1 MSYLGMNARTGLRI
15 SGGEHL
21 AQSVEKILTTAL
33 GTRHR
38 RRTFGALNANL
49 IDTPANGAAV
59 LQLYAASATALM
71 AWEPRLRVRSL
82 AIEMSADAPG
92 RVVLTVNGD
101 TDAGNTSTPVS
112 VSATLKE

>member
-1 MSYLGMNARTGLRI
+1 MYRPVSYT
-15 SGGEHL
+15 HL
-21 AQSVEKILTTAL
+21 LTTAI
-33 GTRHR
+33 GTRQR
-38 RRTFGALNANL
+38 RRTFGALNADL
-49 IDTPANGAAV
+49 IDTPSKGAAV

-101 TDAGNTSTPVS
+101 TDASSTSTPVS
-112 VSATLKE
+112 VSATLKA